1 MIKFLLISF
10 GIVVLLWGFLAILV
24 VISSKK

>member
-1 MIKFLLISF
+1 MIKFLLIAL
-10 GIVVLLWGFLAILV
+10 GIVVLLWGILAILV